1 MSANA
6 VSAAPSTSGV
16 GGAAGLSP
24 AALEQL
30 ATQLQTSLPKQTG
43 TLILDHSGTVL
54 AASGDLKE
62 SADRVARLLLTMLQD
77 VNGIFVHSTKP
88 AANAAGSSGAERD
101 ELAKVTVAFKSY
113 EYAISLTN
121 QLVLCVKTNVD

>member
-1 MSANA
+1 M
-6 VSAAPSTSGV
+6 
-16 GGAAGLSP
+16 SP

-88 AANAAGSSGAERD
+88 ASAGSAVVGAAAAERD